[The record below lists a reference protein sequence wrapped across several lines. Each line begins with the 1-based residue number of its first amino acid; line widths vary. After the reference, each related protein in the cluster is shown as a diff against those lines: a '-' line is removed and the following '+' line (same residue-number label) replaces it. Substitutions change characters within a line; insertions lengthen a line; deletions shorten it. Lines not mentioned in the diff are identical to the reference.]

1 MGARTESMD
10 NQGTAGIPAPPVVEQ
25 GYQAGGLLG
34 SGRTAAV
41 WLTQREGD
49 GARFALKIPAVAAGG
64 PGTTFETRREL
75 NILTRY
81 EHVNLLRLHTVLE
94 TDQGPGLLMEWA
106 AGGSF
111 ARLSRAR
118 GTLSPGETVTVLVGI
133 ASALDYLHGLNVS
146 HSDVSPGNILFTAN
160 GKPLLADLGTARL
173 FGTGTGI
180 SAAPEEDIFAL
191 AAVGWLALTGRALPP
206 AERRLPLAALVPEIP
221 EALAEA
227 VDAGLQEDPGLR
239 PNAAEFSRLVYAS
252 AAAQPLDLAL
262 PEAAAALPGPQ
273 TRRARRDSHQAAGR
287 VWKQSVRLRREPDAE
302 RPRASRRQPSP
313 LVLAGAAV
321 LVAAT
326 MGLGAVA
333 VAAPEIL
340 QGGGRESASG
350 KENTKGESGASGNPA
365 PAGDGAQAQ
374 TEAGVGEQQ
383 APEAAPV
390 PANAPAPGT
399 SPPQP
404 GPMSLAPA
412 HDQDLQQMV
421 RGEDPVQ
428 AARALAELRAR
439 AFSAAD
445 REQLNSVNAP
455 RSPAME
461 TDQEEIGK
469 LKASGTVLSGLGVEI
484 VPAEPARPGPE
495 GRVSV
500 RAGVSTSAYEERD
513 AGGGVV
519 RNVAAVPTQDVVLVL
534 LRSPDG
540 WRIEDVLAPPA

>member
-1 MGARTESMD
+1 MGARTESM
-10 NQGTAGIPAPPVVEQ
+10 NNNGTAGIPAPPVVEQ

-133 ASALDYLHGLNVS
+133 ASALDYLHELDVS

-239 PNAAEFSRLVYAS
+239 PNAAEFSRMVYAS

-262 PEAAAALPGPQ
+262 PEAAAPLPGPQ

-287 VWKQSVRLRREPDAE
+287 VWKRSVRLRREPDAE

-340 QGGGRESASG
+340 QGGGRESVSG

-365 PAGDGAQAQ
+365 PA
-374 TEAGVGEQQ
+374 
-383 APEAAPV
+383 
-390 PANAPAPGT
+390 T

-412 HDQDLQQMV
+412 HDQDLQQIV

-461 TDQEEIGK
+461 RDQEEIGK
-469 LKASGTVLSGLGVEI
+469 LKALDTVLFGLGVEI
-484 VPAEPARPGPE
+484 VSAEPARPGPE

-519 RNVAAVPTQDVVLVL
+519 RNVAAVPAQDVVLVL

>member
-1 MGARTESMD
+1 MD
-10 NQGTAGIPAPPVVEQ
+10 NNGTAGIPALPVVEQ
-25 GYQAGGLLG
+25 GYQVVGFLG

-41 WLTQREGD
+41 WLIQREGD
-49 GARFALKIPAVAAGG
+49 GTRFALKIPEGAAGG

-94 TDQGPGLLMEWA
+94 TDQGPGLLMERA

-111 ARLSRAR
+111 ARLSGAR
-118 GTLSPGETVTVLVGI
+118 GALSPGEAVTVLVGI

-173 FGTGTGI
+173 FGTGAGV

-191 AAVGWLALTGRALPP
+191 AAAGWLALTGRALPP
-206 AERRLPLAALVPEIP
+206 AERRLPLAALVPGVP
-221 EALAEA
+221 GALAEA
-227 VDAGLQEDPGLR
+227 VDGGLQENPGLR
-239 PNAAEFSRLVYAS
+239 PDAAEFSRMVYAA

-262 PEAAAALPGPQ
+262 SEAAAAFPEPQ
-273 TRRARRDSHQAAGR
+273 TRRARRHANQAAGR
-287 VWKQSVRLRREPDAE
+287 VWKQPVRLRREQPDPE
-302 RPRASRRQPSP
+302 EPRGSRRPGP
-313 LVLAGAAV
+313 LVLAGAGV

-326 MGLGAVA
+326 MALGAVA
-333 VAAPEIL
+333 VAAPELL
-340 QGGGRESASG
+340 QGGDRESASAQE
-350 KENTKGESGASGNPA
+350 KTKGESRASGNPE
-365 PAGDGAQAQ
+365 PDIL
-374 TEAGVGEQQ
+374 
-383 APEAAPV
+383 P
-390 PANAPAPGT
+390 APAPDPEPDRGPGHGPGN
-399 SPPQP
+399 SAPQP
-404 GPMSLAPA
+404 GPVSLALT
-412 HDQDLQQMV
+412 HDLDLRQMV

-445 REQLNSVNAP
+445 REQLNNVNAP

-469 LKASGTVLSGLGVEI
+469 LKASGTVLAGLGVEI
-484 VPAEPARPGPE
+484 VSAEPLRPGPE
-495 GRVSV
+495 GRISV

-519 RNVAAVPTQDVVLVL
+519 RNVAAVPAQDVVLVL

-540 WRIEDVLAPPA
+540 WRIEDVLAPAA